1 MRVRGISHSPHA
13 LLVDLG
19 AKVHSEVE
27 LLLRLVRLVHVPRDL
42 TLHEPSRVVDGR
54 VDDTVLDRLGDD
66 VLGVL
71 LRVEVELER
80 HVPERDARVGESD
93 GSEGGLDDEVTKS
106 EDEEVG
112 RVGKE
117 GLLVRRECLLE
128 GRDVANANS

>member
-1 MRVRGISHSPHA
+1 MRVRGIPHSPHA

-19 AKVHSEVE
+19 TKVHSEVE
-27 LLLRLVRLVHVPRDL
+27 LLLWLVRLIDVPSDL

-54 VDDTVLDRLGDD
+54 IDNAVLDRLGDD

-80 HVPERDARVGESD
+80 HVPERDARVGEGD
-93 GSEGGLDDEVTKS
+93 GSEGGLDDEMAES

-117 GLLVRRECLLE
+117 GLLMRGECLLE